1 MAYRNGKY
9 YNAAYSYEEARMYLT
24 KYKEALDALVSGQ
37 VKEYTIGSR
46 SVTLLN
52 VDELTAM
59 VDKFAAIK
67 ERYETNSRPARNV
80 AVVFRDT

>member
-9 YNAAYSYEEARMYLT
+9 YHAAYSYEEAKTYLA

-37 VKEYTIGSR
+37 AKEYTIGSR
-46 SVTLLN
+46 SVTLLD
-52 VDELTAM
+52 VDDLTAM
-59 VDKFAAIK
+59 VDKFAGIVSK
-67 ERYETNSRPARNV
+67 YEGNSRPARSV